1 MVGWVV
7 VVEHQVRNV
16 SKTKEDTWGTN
27 SFIRYKVSLNKCSG
41 DSVEQDVVAV
51 VVVVVVGVGMGVGV
65 EEEEVDAPVESVASD
80 EESIETSIASLAKS
94 IVVACVCCCTVTQAC
109 NMA

>member
-51 VVVVVVGVGMGVGV
+51 VVVVGVGVGV

>member
-7 VVEHQVRNV
+7 VVEHQVRKV

-51 VVVVVVGVGMGVGV
+51 VVVVGVVVGV

>member
-51 VVVVVVGVGMGVGV
+51 VVVVGEVVGV